1 MASGNPRKKKRRLN
15 KDLRLERKEKKL
27 SSKEQYR
34 FLGEEIESKKLD
46 KQNKEVDAGIK
57 ELYSK
62 IVDANKFILGYTAE
76 IDQFLKTNNP
86 VFTKNADAYTERI
99 TKDLG
104 EMFAWFEWA
113 ETFVKEDIKE
123 VKTFIKDV
131 EKESGLLEKEVRVE
145 KKQFRNLRRSAREGE
160 QLDEAKKE
168 AIIAQKNEINKK
180 IRALNDKLLQ
190 TLNTILKEVLEP
202 DVKEIEHLKD
212 DRKQLKNK
220 WGNKATNWQGMRD
233 MLREISGLVASKI
246 SFVQNLYARNR
257 KVQVAVAQ
265 NEAMLKEKAGFYSK
279 RKDYDKEYESFQVKE
294 QVEVGHERHIAD
306 ILKIF

>member
-1 MASGNPRKKKRRLN
+1 MTSGNPRKKRRRLK

-27 SSKEQYR
+27 DSKEQYR

-46 KQNKEVDAGIK
+46 KQNKEVDVGIK

-62 IVDANKFILGYTAE
+62 TVDANKFILGYASV
-76 IDQFLKTNNP
+76 IDQFLKTNDP
-86 VFTKNADAYTERI
+86 KFTQNADAYTERI

-104 EMFAWFEWA
+104 SMFAWFEWA
-113 ETFVKEDIKE
+113 EKFIKEDIKE

-131 EKESGLLEKEVRVE
+131 EKESKLLEKEARVE

-168 AIIAQKNEINKK
+168 AIIAQKNEINQK

-190 TLNTILKEVLEP
+190 NLNAILKEVLEP
-202 DVKEIEHLKD
+202 DVKEIEHLKN

-220 WGNKATNWQGMRD
+220 WGSKATNWQGMRD
-233 MLREISGLVASKI
+233 MLKEISGMVGSKI

>member
-1 MASGNPRKKKRRLN
+1 MASGNPRKKRRRLK
-15 KDLRLERKEKKL
+15 KDIRLERKEKKL
-27 SSKEQYR
+27 GSKEQYR

-62 IVDANKFILGYTAE
+62 IVDANKFILGYAAE

-86 VFTKNADAYTERI
+86 AFTKNADAYTERI
-99 TKDLG
+99 TADLK
-104 EMFAWFEWA
+104 EMFAWFEWS
-113 ETFVKEDIKE
+113 EKFIKEDIKD

-131 EKESGLLEKEVRVE
+131 EKESKLLEKEARAE

-160 QLDEAKKE
+160 QLDEAQKE
-168 AIIAQKNEINKK
+168 AIIAQKNKLNQEL
-180 IRALNDKLLQ
+180 RALNDKLLQ
-190 TLNTILKEVLEP
+190 NLNVVLKEVLEP
-202 DVKEIEHLKD
+202 DVKEIEHLKK

-220 WGNKATNWQGMRD
+220 WGSKATNWQGMRD
-233 MLREISGLVASKI
+233 MLKEVSGLVGSKI

-294 QVEVGHERHIAD
+294 QVEVGHERHMGD